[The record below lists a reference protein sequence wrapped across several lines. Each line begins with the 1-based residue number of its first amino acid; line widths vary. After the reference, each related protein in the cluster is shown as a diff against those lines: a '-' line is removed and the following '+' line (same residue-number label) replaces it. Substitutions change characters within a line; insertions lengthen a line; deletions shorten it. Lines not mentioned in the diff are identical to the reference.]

1 MKNKIMNKLKR
12 LDLEGLKQLKS
23 FINKT
28 IAVVIIALLTLILKK
43 IDLKPTNK
51 VLDFMKTSIQYEFRL
66 VDDSKRIFNWSKKLA
81 KRSGNVINV
90 FNPISFNKYS
100 SPINGVL
107 YREYEKNTNEGI
119 DIKSIDGKDPKAI
132 MPGIVKQIENPSNKG
147 YFITIEKD
155 NMEIT
160 YGYLSQVYF
169 SKGDELEVGDA
180 IGILGTNQDG
190 QKYLRIEMTVD
201 GSKVDPAKYIDIE

>member
-12 LDLEGLKQLKS
+12 LDLERLKQLKS

-51 VLDFMKTSIQYEFRL
+51 VLYFMKTSIQYEFRL

>member
-12 LDLEGLKQLKS
+12 LDLERLKQLKS